1 MSDIRKDKAA
11 SNVDQKNVKRT
22 SGNGV
27 SNGGPS
33 GGGLGPGPHGRH
45 GKGERAKDA
54 KGTSKKLLKVL
65 KPYLPLFAVAF
76 LCAFIG
82 VLCVSFAPKVLGS
95 IITAILDGTKKGAL
109 DWNLINRTILILA
122 GLYFTNFVFRLS
134 QHMLLVQLSQRIVKN
149 LKSDINAKL
158 DRLPLSYFD
167 GRTQG
172 EIMSRITNDVDTID
186 QSIQEGISQA
196 IISVFT
202 IVCLLV
208 IMLTTNV
215 LMTLVSLVTIPIIL
229 VVVAQVVKH
238 TQRFFLDNQKYLGEL
253 NGHVEQLYGGH
264 SIVKTFNHEDQA
276 IEQFDAI
283 NDNLYNAGWK
293 SNFYS
298 SVIFPLTGFAGN
310 LGYVL
315 VIVVGAIN
323 AAAGRLSVGDIQAFV
338 QYVKRFNQPIQEVAN
353 ISNVFQ
359 STLAAAERVFEV
371 LEEPE
376 EVDDGK
382 LSSDPAR
389 GDIEFD
395 DVRFSYVPE
404 KPLIEGLNLN
414 VQSGAKIAIVG
425 PTGAGKT
432 TLINLLMRFYD
443 VNGGSIKVDG
453 IDVRDW
459 PRDVLRDQFGMVLQ
473 DTWLFEGTV
482 AQNIA
487 YGAGTDEVD
496 MDKVRSCARLA
507 CADHFIETL
516 PRGYDFVINE
526 EASNISQGEK
536 QLITIARAF
545 MSNPRIL
552 ILDEAT
558 SNVDTRTERLVQQA
572 MEKLMEGRTS
582 FIIAHRLSTI
592 RDANLILVMEK
603 GNIVEQG
610 THEELLE
617 RKSFYYNLYMSQFKG
632 VSDF

>member
-1 MSDIRKDKAA
+1 MSDIRKSKAA
-11 SNVDQKNVKRT
+11 SSVGSGNVK
-22 SGNGV
+22 NAP
-27 SNGGPS
+27 GGPS
-33 GGGLGPGPHGRH
+33 SGAHGPGPHGRH

>member
-1 MSDIRKDKAA
+1 MSDIRKSKAA
-11 SNVDQKNVKRT
+11 SSVGSGNVK
-22 SGNGV
+22 NAP
-27 SNGGPS
+27 GGPS
-33 GGGLGPGPHGRH
+33 GGAHGPGPHGRH

-82 VLCVSFAPKVLGS
+82 VLCVSFAPKVLGN

-264 SIVKTFNHEDQA
+264 SIVKTFNHEEQA
-276 IEQFDAI
+276 IAQFDDI
-283 NDNLYNAGWK
+283 NDNLFNAGWK

-315 VIVVGAIN
+315 VVVVGAIN

-496 MDKVRSCARLA
+496 MDKVRMCSKLA

-632 VSDF
+632 ASEF

>member
-1 MSDIRKDKAA
+1 MSDIRKSKAA
-11 SNVDQKNVKRT
+11 SSVGSGNVK
-22 SGNGV
+22 NAP
-27 SNGGPS
+27 GGPS
-33 GGGLGPGPHGRH
+33 GGAHGPGPHGRH

-82 VLCVSFAPKVLGS
+82 VLCVSFAPKVLGN
-95 IITAILDGTKKGAL
+95 IITLVLDGTKKGAF

-122 GLYFTNFVFRLS
+122 GLYFANFVFRLS

-202 IVCLLV
+202 VVCLLV

-215 LMTLVSLVTIPIIL
+215 VMTLVSLVTIPIIL
-229 VVVAQVVKH
+229 VVVAFVVKH

-496 MDKVRSCARLA
+496 MDKVRMCAKLA

>member
-1 MSDIRKDKAA
+1 MSDIRKSKAA
-11 SNVDQKNVKRT
+11 SSVGSGNVK
-22 SGNGV
+22 NAP
-27 SNGGPS
+27 GGPS
-33 GGGLGPGPHGRH
+33 SGAHGPGPHGRH

-54 KGTSKKLLKVL
+54 KGTSKKLFKVL

-238 TQRFFLDNQKYLGEL
+238 TQRFFIDNQKYLGEL

-264 SIVKTFNHEDQA
+264 SIVKTFNHEEQA
-276 IEQFDAI
+276 IAQFDDI
-283 NDNLYNAGWK
+283 NDNLFNAGWK

-315 VIVVGAIN
+315 VVVVGAIN

-382 LSSDPAR
+382 LSSDPAH

-404 KPLIEGLNLN
+404 KPLIEDLNLK
-414 VQSGAKIAIVG
+414 VRSGAKIAIVG

-482 AQNIA
+482 AQNIV

-496 MDKVRSCARLA
+496 MDKVRMCSKLA

>member
-1 MSDIRKDKAA
+1 MSDIRKSKAA
-11 SNVDQKNVKRT
+11 SSVGSGNVK
-22 SGNGV
+22 NAH
-27 SNGGPS
+27 GGPS
-33 GGGLGPGPHGRH
+33 SGAHGPGPHGRH

-238 TQRFFLDNQKYLGEL
+238 TQRFFIDNQKYLGEL

-516 PRGYDFVINE
+516 PGGYDFVINE

-632 VSDF
+632 ASEF

>member
-1 MSDIRKDKAA
+1 MSDIRKSKAA
-11 SNVDQKNVKRT
+11 SSVGSGNVK
-22 SGNGV
+22 NAP
-27 SNGGPS
+27 GGPFS
-33 GGGLGPGPHGRH
+33 GAHGPGPHGRH

-122 GLYFTNFVFRLS
+122 GLYFMNFVFRLS

>member
-1 MSDIRKDKAA
+1 MSDIRKSKAA
-11 SNVDQKNVKRT
+11 SSVGSGNVK
-22 SGNGV
+22 NAP
-27 SNGGPS
+27 GGPS
-33 GGGLGPGPHGRH
+33 SGAHGPGPHGRH

-122 GLYFTNFVFRLS
+122 GLYFMNFVFRLS

-404 KPLIEGLNLN
+404 KPLIERLNLN

-496 MDKVRSCARLA
+496 MDKVRMCSKLA

>member
-1 MSDIRKDKAA
+1 MSDIRKSKAA
-11 SNVDQKNVKRT
+11 SSVGSGNVK
-22 SGNGV
+22 NAP
-27 SNGGPS
+27 GGPS
-33 GGGLGPGPHGRH
+33 SGAHGPGPHGRH

-238 TQRFFLDNQKYLGEL
+238 TQRFFIDNQKYLGEL

-264 SIVKTFNHEDQA
+264 SIVKTFNHEEQA
-276 IEQFDAI
+276 IAQFDAI

-496 MDKVRSCARLA
+496 MDKVRMCAKLA

>member
-1 MSDIRKDKAA
+1 MSDIRKSKAA
-11 SNVDQKNVKRT
+11 SSVGSGNVK
-22 SGNGV
+22 NAP
-27 SNGGPS
+27 GGPS
-33 GGGLGPGPHGRH
+33 SGAHGPGSHGRH

-82 VLCVSFAPKVLGS
+82 VFCVSFAPKVLGN
-95 IITAILDGTKKGAL
+95 IITLILDGTKKGAF

-134 QHMLLVQLSQRIVKN
+134 QHILLVQLSQKIVRN

-202 IVCLLV
+202 VVCLLV
-208 IMLTTNV
+208 IMLKTNV
-215 LMTLVSLVTIPIIL
+215 LMTLVSLVMIPIIL
-229 VVVAQVVKH
+229 VVVALVVKH
-238 TQRFFLDNQKYLGEL
+238 SQRFFLDNQKYLGEL

-264 SIVKTFNHEDQA
+264 SIVKTFNHEEQA
-276 IEQFDAI
+276 IAQFDAI

-516 PRGYDFVINE
+516 PGGYDFVINE

-632 VSDF
+632 ASEF

>member
-1 MSDIRKDKAA
+1 MSDIRKSKAA
-11 SNVDQKNVKRT
+11 SSVGSGNVK
-22 SGNGV
+22 NAP
-27 SNGGPS
+27 GGPS
-33 GGGLGPGPHGRH
+33 SGAHGPGPHGRH

-238 TQRFFLDNQKYLGEL
+238 TQRFFIDNQKYLGEL

-487 YGAGTDEVD
+487 YGAGTDVVD
-496 MDKVRSCARLA
+496 MDKVRMCSKLA

>member
-1 MSDIRKDKAA
+1 MSDIRKSKAA
-11 SNVDQKNVKRT
+11 SSVGSGNVK
-22 SGNGV
+22 NAP
-27 SNGGPS
+27 GGPS
-33 GGGLGPGPHGRH
+33 SGAHGPGPHGRH

-459 PRDVLRDQFGMVLQ
+459 SRDVLRDQFGMVLQ

-496 MDKVRSCARLA
+496 MDKVRMCAKLA

>member
-1 MSDIRKDKAA
+1 MSDIRKSKAA
-11 SNVDQKNVKRT
+11 SSVGSGNVKNA
-22 SGNGV
+22 S
-27 SNGGPS
+27 GGPS
-33 GGGLGPGPHGRH
+33 GGAHGPGPHGRH

-238 TQRFFLDNQKYLGEL
+238 TQRFFIDNQKYLGEL

-496 MDKVRSCARLA
+496 MDKVRMCAKLA

-582 FIIAHRLSTI
+582 FVIAHRLSTI

>member
-1 MSDIRKDKAA
+1 MSDIRKSKAA
-11 SNVDQKNVKRT
+11 SSVGSGNVK
-22 SGNGV
+22 NAP
-27 SNGGPS
+27 GGPS
-33 GGGLGPGPHGRH
+33 SGAHGPGPHGRH

-158 DRLPLSYFD
+158 DRLPLSFFD

-196 IISVFT
+196 IISIFT

-264 SIVKTFNHEDQA
+264 SIVKTFNHEEQA
-276 IEQFDAI
+276 IAQFDDI

-323 AAAGRLSVGDIQAFV
+323 AATGRLSVGDIQAFV

-496 MDKVRSCARLA
+496 MDKVRMCSKLA

>member
-1 MSDIRKDKAA
+1 MSDIRKSKAA
-11 SNVDQKNVKRT
+11 SSVGSGNVK
-22 SGNGV
+22 NAP
-27 SNGGPS
+27 GGPS
-33 GGGLGPGPHGRH
+33 SGAHGPGPHGRH

-134 QHMLLVQLSQRIVKN
+134 QHMLLVQLSQRIVRN

-238 TQRFFLDNQKYLGEL
+238 TQRFFIDNQKYLGEL

-404 KPLIEGLNLN
+404 KPLIEDLNLK

-443 VNGGSIKVDG
+443 VNSGSIKVDG

-496 MDKVRSCARLA
+496 MDKVRMCAKLA

>member
-1 MSDIRKDKAA
+1 MSDIRKSKAA
-11 SNVDQKNVKRT
+11 SSVGSGNVK
-22 SGNGV
+22 NAP
-27 SNGGPS
+27 GGPS
-33 GGGLGPGPHGRH
+33 GGAHGPGPHGRH

-65 KPYLPLFAVAF
+65 KPYIPLFAVAF

-82 VLCVSFAPKVLGS
+82 VFCVSFAPKVLGN
-95 IITAILDGTKKGAL
+95 IITLILDGTKKGAF

-122 GLYFTNFVFRLS
+122 GLYFANFVFRLS
-134 QHMLLVQLSQRIVKN
+134 QHILLVQLSQKIVRN

-202 IVCLLV
+202 VVCLLV
-208 IMLTTNV
+208 IMLKTNV
-215 LMTLVSLVTIPIIL
+215 VMTLVSLVTIPIIL
-229 VVVAQVVKH
+229 VVVALVVKH

-264 SIVKTFNHEDQA
+264 SIVKTFNHEEQA
-276 IEQFDAI
+276 IAQFDDI
-283 NDNLYNAGWK
+283 NDNLFNAGWK

-315 VIVVGAIN
+315 VVVVGAIN

-487 YGAGTDEVD
+487 YGAGTDVVD
-496 MDKVRSCARLA
+496 MDKVRMCSKLA

>member
-1 MSDIRKDKAA
+1 MSDIRKSKAA
-11 SNVDQKNVKRT
+11 SSVGSGNVK
-22 SGNGV
+22 NAP
-27 SNGGPS
+27 GGPS
-33 GGGLGPGPHGRH
+33 SGAHGPGPHGRH

-238 TQRFFLDNQKYLGEL
+238 TQRFFIDNQKYLGEL

-516 PRGYDFVINE
+516 PGGYDFVINE

-632 VSDF
+632 ASEF

>member
-1 MSDIRKDKAA
+1 MSDIRKSKAA
-11 SNVDQKNVKRT
+11 SSVGSGNVK
-22 SGNGV
+22 NAP
-27 SNGGPS
+27 GGPS
-33 GGGLGPGPHGRH
+33 SGAHGPGPHGRH

-404 KPLIEGLNLN
+404 KPLIEDLNLK
-414 VQSGAKIAIVG
+414 VRSGAKIAIVG

-496 MDKVRSCARLA
+496 MDKVRMCSKLA

>member
-1 MSDIRKDKAA
+1 MSDIRKSKAA
-11 SNVDQKNVKRT
+11 SSVGSGNVK
-22 SGNGV
+22 NAP
-27 SNGGPS
+27 GGPS
-33 GGGLGPGPHGRH
+33 SGAHGPGPHGRH

-122 GLYFTNFVFRLS
+122 GLYFANFVFRLS

-202 IVCLLV
+202 VVCLLV
-208 IMLTTNV
+208 IMLRTNV
-215 LMTLVSLVTIPIIL
+215 VMTLVSLVTIPIIL
-229 VVVAQVVKH
+229 VVVALVVKH

-516 PRGYDFVINE
+516 PGGYDFVINE

-592 RDANLILVMEK
+592 RDANLILAMEK

>member
-1 MSDIRKDKAA
+1 MSDIRKSKAA
-11 SNVDQKNVKRT
+11 SSVGSGNVK
-22 SGNGV
+22 NAP
-27 SNGGPS
+27 GGPS
-33 GGGLGPGPHGRH
+33 GGAHGPGPHGRH

-167 GRTQG
+167 GRSQG

-496 MDKVRSCARLA
+496 MDKVRMCSKLA

>member
-1 MSDIRKDKAA
+1 MSDIRKSKAA
-11 SNVDQKNVKRT
+11 SSVGSGNVK
-22 SGNGV
+22 NAP
-27 SNGGPS
+27 GGPS
-33 GGGLGPGPHGRH
+33 GGAHGPGPHGRH

-134 QHMLLVQLSQRIVKN
+134 QHMLLVQLSQRIVRN

-229 VVVAQVVKH
+229 VVLAQVVKH

-283 NDNLYNAGWK
+283 NDNLYKAGWK

-404 KPLIEGLNLN
+404 KPLIEDLNLK
-414 VQSGAKIAIVG
+414 VRSGAKIAIVG

-496 MDKVRSCARLA
+496 MDKVRMCAKLA

-516 PRGYDFVINE
+516 PGGYGFVINE

>member
-1 MSDIRKDKAA
+1 MSDIRKSKAA
-11 SNVDQKNVKRT
+11 SSVGSGNVK
-22 SGNGV
+22 NAP
-27 SNGGPS
+27 GGPS
-33 GGGLGPGPHGRH
+33 SGAHGPGPHGRH

-238 TQRFFLDNQKYLGEL
+238 TQRFFIDNQKYLGEL

-264 SIVKTFNHEDQA
+264 SIVKTFNHEEQA
-276 IEQFDAI
+276 IAQFDAI

-496 MDKVRSCARLA
+496 MDKVRMCSKLA